1 MKPDL
6 SEISE
11 SQEATAHRPAR
22 PNIGRLGRRAI
33 LCAAVLAAPLAM
45 GCDATT
51 ALSPSCTAEGIIEVH
66 PGWPDQSGAAAQGY
80 AYVVPS
86 ELYPLYVMSHVAG
99 IKSEKVL
106 VAALE
111 NLRGQQ
117 TLYTGPTPMAA
128 HDLQEDLK
136 VEHVAGTFHISVS
149 LTGADGMQ
157 VSDIV
162 REVMVQYIEQLR
174 NDQVQ
179 TAADR
184 QRALREERDDLR
196 QQLDE
201 VGRKLASYRHES
213 GVIVS
218 HEPPAHQLARLTAL
232 VSQLT
237 QAQLGLAKV
246 RADWARFQ
254 EVKKQADEKEGVSHV
269 LAEFPDIAERL
280 EGHPVLRALT
290 DRVTHLELDVAT
302 AHAGAPKGDSA
313 SGAEAAL
320 QAARHLLE
328 SKRAERTQ
336 QLVGRHAATL
346 KGRYERARQ
355 VEIQLQTRVAEAR
368 AAALSAAKLAEEFQ
382 ARRRE
387 YLRVEQSV
395 NEVMD
400 QGSRMRIRAAL
411 SVPNVRIVQL
421 PTIPIESR

>member
-6 SEISE
+6 SQITESE
-11 SQEATAHRPAR
+11 KTTVRGSRRQDLPRPAR
-22 PNIGRLGRRAI
+22 SVALLIALF
-33 LCAAVLAAPLAM
+33 AAAM
-45 GCDATT
+45 ATGCDTVKS
-51 ALSPSCTAEGIIEVH
+51 LSPSCTAEGLIEVH

-80 AYVVPS
+80 ADVVPS

-111 NLRGQQ
+111 NLKGQQ
-117 TLYTGPTPMAA
+117 TLYTGPTVMAA

-149 LTGADGMQ
+149 LTGADPMH
-157 VSDIV
+157 VTHIV
-162 REVMVQYIEQLR
+162 REVMTQYVEQLR
-174 NDQVQ
+174 
-179 TAADR
+179 ADR
-184 QRALREERDDLR
+184 MQAEMDRHQALRMERDDLR

-201 VGRKLASYRHES
+201 LGRKLASYRHES

-232 VSQLT
+232 ASQLT

-254 EVKKQADEKEGVSHV
+254 QVKKQADEKEGVSHV

-280 EGHPVLRALT
+280 EGHPVLRVLT
-290 DRVTHLELDVAT
+290 DRVTHLELHVAT
-302 AHAGAPKGDSA
+302 AQAGAPKGESA

-320 QAARHLLE
+320 QAARRLLE

-336 QLVGRHAATL
+336 QLVARHAATL
-346 KGRYERARQ
+346 KSRYDRARQ
-355 VEIQLQTRVAEAR
+355 VEAELQMRFSEAR
-368 AAALSAAKLAEEFQ
+368 AEALLATKLVEGFD

-387 YLRVEQSV
+387 YLRVEQFL
-395 NEVMD
+395 NEVMTD
-400 QGSRMRIRAAL
+400 LERMRIRAAL
-411 SVPNVRIVQL
+411 AVPNVRIVQL
-421 PTIPIESR
+421 PTIPIE